1 MVNAGA
7 EITGP
12 FLGVSAIV
20 ARDGAV
26 LLGRGRGAHGAGTF
40 AFPGGKPD
48 PGEHPSNTVRRELL
62 EETGLAACS
71 IRAVAWTSDVFAD
84 GNLWRSDRDPDEVIM
99 VSRWR
104 DRGFF
109 REYMRSAAHRTS
121 HERIAPDLQAA
132 ITLERLDH
140 LHTYEVVAR

>member
-1 MVNAGA
+1 MYISMSRLRVAPERA
-7 EITGP
+7 DELIDA
-12 FLGVSAIV
+12 FRQRLGLV
-20 ARDGAV
+20 DGFE
-26 LLGRGRGAHGAGTF
+26 GFEG
-40 AFPGGKPD
+40 
-48 PGEHPSNTVRRELL
+48 L
-62 EETGLAACS
+62 E
-71 IRAVAWTSDVFAD
+71 V
-84 GNLWRSDRDPDEVIM
+84 WRSDRDPDEVIM

-132 ITLERLDH
+132 IALERLDH

>member
-1 MVNAGA
+1 MYISMSRLRVAPERA
-7 EITGP
+7 DELIDA
-12 FLGVSAIV
+12 FRQRLGLV
-20 ARDGAV
+20 DGFE
-26 LLGRGRGAHGAGTF
+26 GFEG
-40 AFPGGKPD
+40 
-48 PGEHPSNTVRRELL
+48 L
-62 EETGLAACS
+62 E
-71 IRAVAWTSDVFAD
+71 V
-84 GNLWRSDRDPDEVIM
+84 WRSDRDPDEVIM

-132 ITLERLDH
+132 IALECLDH